1 MFTDVFGNGVENID
15 FNKDYDILASTFQS
29 GELQLFS
36 MKNFRKL
43 QRYRLDMK

>member
-1 MFTDVFGNGVENID
+1 MFGNGVENID

-29 GELQLFS
+29 GELQLFT

-43 QRYRLDMK
+43 HRYRLDMK